1 MFSEEQKK
9 TEIYRIIYTGEFN
22 IVRLVTLSDI
32 ETYKSYYL
40 NSSHLKNYPDGIIN
54 LLVVE
59 DLLLRRRI
67 AEFMISSMD
76 VDKLSAITFHTYRVL
91 ALSELIDEFSENLKA
106 SYAEFKKESD
116 ELAQKVEHKK
126 GGVRSFLHS
135 FALFCDERDHAE
147 NPLKSDIWKVDWFN
161 LSSDRD
167 YTKRYNKLLF
177 GSIQNP
183 RNKELIKSYIE
194 YCLRNTGNSIQ
205 TIYGR
210 LSALRSVLNMVE
222 KPFDEWNSTDGQVF
236 GEKIKERYKNPKT
249 TASRMAVLF
258 QFTDYLLLNDY
269 IHENPVKGLRDLSR
283 MGTFEYKT
291 TSADHSVVLQIF
303 NVLDLIYDERVVLC
317 FLMIYCVG
325 MRVSEACAIDFDCT
339 EKHEQGTF
347 LKYYSLKM
355 KKDVYNVIPCSLYE
369 RIEKYKVL
377 NPRKGFLFP
386 AKKPR
391 NRNVEKPMATS
402 YFYNKINEAM
412 TAGNVTNPD
421 GSQYKFSPHSFRHL
435 IAVKMRERK
444 IPIQFIQEQLHHQSV
459 EMTIQYLEYIDKVK
473 IKKMDEYINI
483 HGDVIG
489 LKKDF
494 LYDEDIEYANYIR
507 KNLNAQILPN
517 GICARPV
524 KLGKCP
530 HGNSCLTCPDFR
542 TSRDNLDA
550 HKEQLKRI
558 ECFIAQ
564 AKDNGWLPQVETN
577 EILKSN
583 LLSIIRKLEEEAENE

>member
-1 MFSEEQKK
+1 MYSEGQKK
-9 TEIYRIIYTGEFN
+9 TEIYRIVYTGKLDIAR
-22 IVRLVTLSDI
+22 IVNFSDI
-32 ETYKSYYL
+32 EAYKSFYFDS
-40 NSSHLKNYPDGIIN
+40 NHLKSLNNGTIDVRI
-54 LLVVE
+54 VE

-76 VDKLSAITFHTYRVL
+76 VDKLSATTFHTYRVL
-91 ALSELIDEFSENLKA
+91 ALSEIIDEFPEELKE
-106 SYAEFKKESD
+106 SYDEFKKKCE
-116 ELAQKVEHKK
+116 ELSQKVEHRK

-135 FALFCDERDHAE
+135 FALFCDEKDHEE
-147 NPLKSDIWKVDWFN
+147 NPLESDIWKIEWFN
-161 LSSDRD
+161 LSRDRD
-167 YTKRYNKLLF
+167 YAKRYNKFLF
-177 GSIQNP
+177 GSIQNS
-183 RNKELIKSYIE
+183 RNKELIKHYIA
-194 YCLRNTGNSIQ
+194 YCLRNTGNSVQ

-210 LSALRSVLNMVE
+210 LSSLRTSLNMVE
-222 KPFDEWNSTDGQVF
+222 KPYDEWDLMDGQIF
-236 GEKIKERYKNPKT
+236 GEKIKRRYKDSKT
-249 TASRMAVLF
+249 IASRMAVLF
-258 QFTDYLLLNDY
+258 QFTDYLLLNDF
-269 IHENPVKGLRDLSR
+269 IKENPVKCLRSLSHI
-283 MGTFEYKT
+283 GEFKYKT
-291 TSADHSVVLQIF
+291 SSADHSVVLQIF
-303 NVLDLIYDERVVLC
+303 NVLDSIDDERVVLC

-369 RIEKYKVL
+369 RIERYKTL

-386 AKKPR
+386 AKRPR

-402 YFYNKINEAM
+402 YFYAKINEAM
-412 TAGNVTNPD
+412 ITGKVTNPD
-421 GSQYKFSPHSFRHL
+421 GSPYRFSPHSFRHL

-483 HGDVIG
+483 HGEVTG
-489 LKKDF
+489 FKKDF
-494 LYDEDIEYANYIR
+494 LFDEDVEYANYVR

-517 GICARPV
+517 GVCARPV
-524 KLGKCP
+524 RLGKCQ

-542 TSRDNLDA
+542 TSKDNLVA
-550 HKEQLKRI
+550 HKEQLKRV
-558 ECFIAQ
+558 ECFITQ

-577 EILKSN
+577 EILRNN
-583 LLSIIRKLEEEAENE
+583 LLSIIRKLEEKVENE